1 LEAVGAAGED
11 GVGGSCL
18 KIRKPREN
26 RRGAR
31 LTDGRLLLS
40 PSRKGI
46 NPNYSNQIRFIRSGK
61 TALGKAMASADKK
74 TSPAPKS
81 GAAEKKEVAV
91 KKGEGQPKDKTT
103 LDADRSKA
111 ESGEKAASS
120 PSGYSR
126 GEGQKP
132 VSKAY
137 RDNWNAIYARKK
149 KKKR

>member
-1 LEAVGAAGED
+1 
-11 GVGGSCL
+11 
-18 KIRKPREN
+18 
-26 RRGAR
+26 
-31 LTDGRLLLS
+31 
-40 PSRKGI
+40 
-46 NPNYSNQIRFIRSGK
+46 
-61 TALGKAMASADKK
+61 MADDDKK
-74 TSPAPKS
+74 TSPAPKNET
-81 GAAEKKEVAV
+81 AAEKKAV
-91 KKGEGQPKDKTT
+91 KKDEGQPKDKTA

-126 GEGQKP
+126 GEGQKS